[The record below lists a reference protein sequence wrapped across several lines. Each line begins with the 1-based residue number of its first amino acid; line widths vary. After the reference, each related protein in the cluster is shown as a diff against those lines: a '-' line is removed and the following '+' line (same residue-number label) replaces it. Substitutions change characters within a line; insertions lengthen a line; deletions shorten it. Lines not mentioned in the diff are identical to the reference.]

1 MKYFYSVVLLLIITG
16 CQQQQVPE
24 IFYDLDAQSMANKT
38 RAMQQQVLYEAPID
52 MVIDKEL
59 RLFHGNVTDLDLEG
73 ESENGLVKVKV
84 KNDMEVELEFE
95 VSLDVAI
102 LMDVDMELLVRYKRD
117 KKTNTVIEIKKSA
130 W

>member
-1 MKYFYSVVLLLIITG
+1 MKYFYYVVLLIIITG

-38 RAMQQQVLYEAPID
+38 RAMQQQVLYQAPVD

-59 RLFHGNVTDLDLEG
+59 RLFHGEVTYLDIDAQD
-73 ESENGLVKVKV
+73 ENGYVKVKME
-84 KNDMEVELEFE
+84 NEMEVVLEFE
-95 VSLDVAI
+95 VSLEVA
-102 LMDVDMELLVRYKRD
+102 VLLDLEMKLVVRYKED
-117 KKTNTVIEIKKSA
+117 QNKNTVIEIKKSA

>member
-1 MKYFYSVVLLLIITG
+1 MKYFYYVVLLIIITG

-38 RAMQQQVLYEAPID
+38 RAMQQQVLYQAPVD

-59 RLFHGNVTDLDLEG
+59 RLFHGEVTYLDIDAQD
-73 ESENGLVKVKV
+73 ENGFVKVKME
-84 KNDMEVELEFE
+84 NEMEVVLEFE
-95 VSLDVAI
+95 VSLEVAA
-102 LMDVDMELLVRYKRD
+102 LLELEMKLVVRYKED
-117 KKTNTVIEIKKSA
+117 QNKNTAIEIKKSA